1 MNTCHVR
8 TLHPQFFT
16 CWKTFTIEKIT
27 VISTIKVRNCRPN
40 MTWSAFR
47 SHADQTDEMVRI
59 YVKLLTSKSAKQDSV
74 YGATVFGEVPT
85 RSNNFVTG
93 IKT

>member
-1 MNTCHVR
+1 MNTCLVKV
-8 TLHPQFFT
+8 LHPQFFT

-27 VISTIKVRNCRPN
+27 VISTIEVRNCRLN

-59 YVKLLTSKSAKQDSV
+59 YVKQDSV
-74 YGATVFGEVPT
+74 YGTTVFGEVPT